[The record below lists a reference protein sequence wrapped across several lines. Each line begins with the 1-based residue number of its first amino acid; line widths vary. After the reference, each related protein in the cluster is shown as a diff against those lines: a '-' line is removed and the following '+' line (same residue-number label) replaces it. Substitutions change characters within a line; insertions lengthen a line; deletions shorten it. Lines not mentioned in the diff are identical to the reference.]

1 MTTTRSSVPPA
12 AGKQEMP
19 GPAKARPR
27 PKALGKKPGPDRNSK
42 SGLAELKARQ
52 PLPGSF
58 HDSPPK
64 ESKERIWRLDDT
76 NPLVSEV
83 DFEGACNC
91 WGDNN
96 RPLTDKEME
105 ELTSAQT
112 EP

>member
-1 MTTTRSSVPPA
+1 
-12 AGKQEMP
+12 MP
-19 GPAKARPR
+19 GPAKARPH
-27 PKALGKKPGPDRNSK
+27 PKSLGKKPEPDSI
-42 SGLAELKARQ
+42 KARQ

-64 ESKERIWRLDDT
+64 EAKERVWRLDDA
-76 NPLVSEV
+76 NPHVSGK